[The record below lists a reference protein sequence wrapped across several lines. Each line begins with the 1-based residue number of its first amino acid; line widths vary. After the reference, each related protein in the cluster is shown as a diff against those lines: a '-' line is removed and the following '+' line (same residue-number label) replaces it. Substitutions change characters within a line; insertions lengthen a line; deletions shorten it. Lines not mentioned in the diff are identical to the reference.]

1 MSSAQSSGPG
11 SGPGSV
17 RGSRD
22 DELVF
27 NTRLTEPMLR
37 YFSATFGEN
46 ALRELVARTDTSLE
60 MLRDPEQWMSTRQL
74 LALSRAM
81 VAHSKDT
88 GITYRAGLVLIDP
101 KVLGPS
107 YYVLRAFG
115 SPGLAYARMSEFT
128 DLSRITRWKTVE
140 SGRKHVVMQFQVER
154 GHHDDILFCLNRQ
167 GVLAGIPQ
175 AFGLSIGTITH
186 TQCLHEG
193 GSCCEYRV
201 DWLPPLMGRGTL
213 PWLSLGSA
221 AVTFALAAGVGMAS
235 ALPMASAL
243 LASALLT
250 SVLLGATVVILQGQI
265 DANARDQRD
274 QLSVA
279 KNLLDENVLRNRERL
294 LLETVDRATR
304 QQTSAAGLV
313 RTALNA
319 ICNTLGYDR
328 AMFLRAD
335 KAKNRL
341 VFSGGAGFDP
351 EGLQLLT
358 GLSLALHADRE
369 DDLLFANL
377 LNSTNGALVAD
388 VAEYKTHVNPDNQK
402 LLDRFGST
410 AFIAVPVRGQD
421 GPLGL
426 LVVDQIHA
434 ERGLGPRDHQM
445 LQQVGSLIGLGLA
458 SANLLD
464 SLRRERE
471 VIEAALLLNQKIS
484 QYLPRAVVDRIRLEP
499 GEALKLGG
507 ERRRAAVLFSDIVG
521 FTPWAERV
529 EPELAVAFL
538 NWYFTAMDAIIEEA
552 HGILDKRIGDGMMV
566 VFLEGPDLELPAR
579 RALRCGLQMQRMIAA
594 LNEDPARPVTE
605 SFSVRI
611 GISYGE
617 PVAGNLGSAQRMEYT
632 VIGDAVNVASRIEGR
647 CEPGRVLATAQA
659 IEAAGPGV
667 SAEPRG
673 ELTVKGRSQ
682 PVSAFEVLGVD

>member
-1 MSSAQSSGPG
+1 VSSSGPG
-11 SGPGSV
+11 SVDS
-17 RGSRD
+17 SRD

-37 YFSATFGEN
+37 YFSETFGEK

-60 MLRDPEQWMSTRQL
+60 MLRDPEQWMSTSQL

-81 VAHSKDT
+81 VEHSKDT
-88 GITYRAGLVLIDP
+88 RITYRAGLVLIDP

-107 YYVLRAFG
+107 YYVLRALG
-115 SPGLAYARMSEFT
+115 SPGMVYARMSEFT
-128 DLSRITRWKTVE
+128 DLSRITRWKIVE
-140 SGRKHVVMQFQVER
+140 TGRKHVVMQFQVER
-154 GHHDDILFCLNRQ
+154 GHRDDILFCLNRQ
-167 GVLAGIPQ
+167 GALAGVPQ

-201 DWLPPLMGRGTL
+201 EWLPPLLGQGLL

-221 AVTFALAAGVGMAS
+221 AVTVALAAWMGTTS
-235 ALPMASAL
+235 ALPMAAAL
-243 LASALLT
+243 GTTA
-250 SVLLGATVVILQGQI
+250 LLGATVMLLQRQV
-265 DANARDQRD
+265 AATARDQRD
-274 QLSVA
+274 QLSAA

-294 LLETVDRATR
+294 LLEAVDRATR

-313 RTALNA
+313 DTALNA

-335 KAKNRL
+335 HAKNRL

-351 EGLQLLT
+351 EGLQLLS
-358 GLSLALHADRE
+358 GLSLALRAERQ

-377 LNSTNGALVAD
+377 LNSSNGALVAD

-426 LVVDQIHA
+426 LVVDQVYA
-434 ERGLGPRDHQM
+434 ERGLGPRDHHM

-484 QYLPRAVVDRIRLEP
+484 QYLPRTVVERIRLEP

-566 VFLEGPDLELPAR
+566 VFLEGPDIEPPAR
-579 RALRCGLQMQRMIAA
+579 RALGCGLQMQRVIAA
-594 LNEDPARPVTE
+594 LNEDPSRPITE
-605 SFSVRI
+605 PFGVRI

-632 VIGDAVNVASRIEGR
+632 VIGDTVNVASRIEGR

-667 SAEPRG
+667 RAEPRG

-682 PVSAFEVLGVD
+682 PVSAFEVQSVS